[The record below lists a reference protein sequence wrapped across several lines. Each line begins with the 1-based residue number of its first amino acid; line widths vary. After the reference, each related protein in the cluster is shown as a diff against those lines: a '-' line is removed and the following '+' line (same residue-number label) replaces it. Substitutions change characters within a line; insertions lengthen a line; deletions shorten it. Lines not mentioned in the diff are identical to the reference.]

1 MTTPPRL
8 IDFGDDWDREP
19 RPDQLPLF
27 DPPPARPAPIPPPY
41 LLPRRRRVED
51 ADIREDLL

>member
-1 MTTPPRL
+1 MTDPIL

-19 RPDQLPLF
+19 RPNQLALPIDLPATQPART
-27 DPPPARPAPIPPPY
+27 PPPVQPPG
-41 LLPRRRRVED
+41 RRVED

>member
-41 LLPRRRRVED
+41 PPRRPRVED

>member
-1 MTTPPRL
+1 MTGPRL

-27 DPPPARPAPIPPPY
+27 DPPPTRPPPIPPPY
-41 LLPRRRRVED
+41 PPRTRPVED